1 MTMRVY
7 APKITAKCA
16 TCGGSF
22 HRSWFRMNQTS
33 RFCSGECRKRMCE
46 IEAIGA
52 RIDRLMDSYVG
63 SGPECVRDIYLTMA
77 DSECAR
83 MKILTGWDSV

>member
-1 MTMRVY
+1 MSMRVY
-7 APKITAKCA
+7 APKITTSCH
-16 TCGGSF
+16 TCGKLF
-22 HRSWFRMNQTS
+22 HRSWFRMNQRS
-33 RFCSGECRKRMCE
+33 RFCSGPCRKTMCE

-52 RIDRLMDSYVG
+52 RIDRLMVLYDS

-83 MKILTGWDSV
+83 MKILTGWDAV